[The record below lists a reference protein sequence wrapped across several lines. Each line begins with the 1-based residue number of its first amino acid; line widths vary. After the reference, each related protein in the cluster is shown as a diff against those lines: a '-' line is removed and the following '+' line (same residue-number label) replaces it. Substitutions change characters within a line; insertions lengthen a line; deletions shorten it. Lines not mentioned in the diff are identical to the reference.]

1 MHLERPRGHAF
12 ISYVHNDSDR
22 VDKLVE
28 ALEDA
33 GVKVWRD
40 KDDIAPGQDWRA
52 EIRRA
57 ITEGALAFVAC
68 FSANYERREKT
79 FQNEELILAAEQM
92 RLRPLGRTW
101 YIPIRFDECGP
112 PEYDIGAGR
121 TLRSIQ
127 HLDLFEHDWE
137 RAMRRLLS
145 VVVRALSSGPLDLPL
160 AATPLTVEPES
171 PLKRAREIILEPTR
185 RLQLEDIYDD
195 AVEDL
200 REKLSDESLFPTVL
214 GGNDNLGHARFIAD
228 QAHRYIEASR
238 PLAELLAMGCASGG
252 AQHEPLWGRSV
263 QNVANSRTS
272 LTGVTALVQ
281 LRFLP
286 LIFLVYSACVAAMTR
301 KDFGV
306 IRAVTLDAKY
316 TNNYNERH
324 PLIGAL
330 HTLAPFEGL
339 TAIATIVAN
348 ESGGTRL
355 SDDDVGKYLE
365 GRLSRRS
372 TPVSDYIHD
381 ELRPMFRR
389 PLPDDSDY
397 SDVFDSVEV
406 YLGMLATYEAQRA
419 KEAGSYLHGAWY
431 GSFTWR
437 NRYGYGESIESRLGR
452 EAASP
457 DWPGRKA
464 GLLVGPSESV
474 NKAIDDFVKS
484 AKEIRSRSL

>member
-1 MHLERPRGHAF
+1 VSVETTTAPSAPAPSPADVQPTSNETL
-12 ISYVHNDSDR
+12 DR
-22 VDKLVE
+22 FLT
-28 ALEDA
+28 
-33 GVKVWRD
+33 G
-40 KDDIAPGQDWRA
+40 
-52 EIRRA
+52 
-57 ITEGALAFVAC
+57 
-68 FSANYERREKT
+68 
-79 FQNEELILAAEQM
+79 
-92 RLRPLGRTW
+92 
-101 YIPIRFDECGP
+101 
-112 PEYDIGAGR
+112 
-121 TLRSIQ
+121 
-127 HLDLFEHDWE
+127 
-137 RAMRRLLS
+137 S
-145 VVVRALSSGPLDLPL
+145 V
-160 AATPLTVEPES
+160 
-171 PLKRAREIILEPTR
+171 
-185 RLQLEDIYDD
+185 
-195 AVEDL
+195 
-200 REKLSDESLFPTVL
+200 TVL
-214 GGNDNLGHARFIAD
+214 PFVGLG
-228 QAHRYIEASR
+228 
-238 PLAELLAMGCASGG
+238 LAGW
-252 AQHEPLWGRSV
+252 QLWGD
-263 QNVANSRTS
+263 
-272 LTGVTALVQ
+272 ALQWHDLVV
-281 LRFLP
+281 F
-286 LIFLVYSACVAAMTR
+286 FLVYSACVAAMTR

-365 GRLSRRS
+365 GRLSRRP